1 VEKRRHPAHPPVR
14 ERFNERVIIF
24 LTVCS
29 KDRKPLFA
37 RADSVAVIVDA
48 WRRAEAWSVGR
59 YVVMPDQLHPV
70 LCSSCVS
77 GRAADAMGPLLEK
90 HRFEKLATD
99 TRTAD
104 LATRFLG
111 HAVAA
116 FGKLRFEMAVRRG
129 QPGPRGI
136 STGGG

>member
-1 VEKRRHPAHPPVR
+1 MATGRILERRPVCRDAGYLHLFCAPAVFPIEPLMQWVR
-14 ERFNERVIIF
+14 YWK
-24 LTVCS
+24 S
-29 KDRKPLFA
+29 FA
-37 RADSVAVIVDA
+37 
-48 WRRAEAWSVGR
+48 
-59 YVVMPDQLHPV
+59 
-70 LCSSCVS
+70 
-77 GRAADAMGPLLEK
+77 
-90 HRFEKLATD
+90 FEKLTTC

-136 STGGG
+136 SMGGG